1 MATLIEQIQASEPAV
16 TLTRIDKPRIDLV
29 LAQAKRRLEAYRKRV
44 SLSGRLAR
52 SHRGFDYSYSR
63 SKLHPLGV
71 QMFSHLVYPA
81 AAPNREMHEAPRP
94 RIFQHSPDANA
105 DAATRVVEEQTYH
118 LKEGG
123 TSGGPYEWALDLCH
137 VTLASFQYR
146 KMSLVRD
153 YAGMLESE
161 EPDPSAFVLFSVA
174 RRFRLAR
181 LPTRATSTYLLMMPS
196 PSIDVGHLLNGRYR
210 VDALV
215 HARKGATHF
224 AATDLSRGDRVS
236 VYVHAAGAP
245 GALDWF
251 LGGAEWAKT
260 LRGPHVAKVLEA
272 GVLPSGSPWIVRE
285 HVASGSLAVHLAR
298 YGALKLGDAVDVALA
313 VCDALAEAHGSAVL
327 HGGLGPHAVHAAWS
341 ASGLV
346 DVKVTGI
353 GTALAETALTL
364 GATGSGDGVL
374 RSPEQLRH
382 APIDARVDVWA
393 VGALLYT
400 LLAGVPPFKSD
411 TPSGASLSV
420 VLDEPAPIANLPTPL
435 ADILDRT
442 LAKDPNDRPQS
453 ILELAEAISFY
464 ATSPEFAR
472 ERITARRPRNLAN
485 VTAQMPVAMPGD
497 ATLVDHRE
505 PVANAVELPR
515 VMIDA
520 ALLETTVKRPA
531 VIPAVVRAIPREVP
545 RRRLSVEETV
555 LVRAVF
561 PRRRALKIM
570 GGITA
575 VVSLLLVILLGT
587 EARLHRA
594 HAAAAAEQA
603 PTVIAA
609 SSAMVLCPSTPAR

>member
-1 MATLIEQIQASEPAV
+1 
-16 TLTRIDKPRIDLV
+16 
-29 LAQAKRRLEAYRKRV
+29 
-44 SLSGRLAR
+44 
-52 SHRGFDYSYSR
+52 
-63 SKLHPLGV
+63 
-71 QMFSHLVYPA
+71 
-81 AAPNREMHEAPRP
+81 
-94 RIFQHSPDANA
+94 
-105 DAATRVVEEQTYH
+105 
-118 LKEGG
+118 
-123 TSGGPYEWALDLCH
+123 
-137 VTLASFQYR
+137 
-146 KMSLVRD
+146 
-153 YAGMLESE
+153 
-161 EPDPSAFVLFSVA
+161 
-174 RRFRLAR
+174 
-181 LPTRATSTYLLMMPS
+181 MPS
-196 PSIDVGHLLNGRYR
+196 PSLDVGHLLNGRYR

-313 VCDALAEAHGSAVL
+313 VCDALAEAHGNAVL

-382 APIDARVDVWA
+382 AAIDARVDVWA

-420 VLDEPAPIANLPTPL
+420 VLDEPPPIANVPTPL

-453 ILELAEAISFY
+453 ILELADAIAFY

-472 ERITARRPRNLAN
+472 ERITARRPRNLPGLGTAN
-485 VTAQMPVAMPGD
+485 VTAQMPVAPPSD
-497 ATLVDHRE
+497 ATLVDRRE
-505 PVANAVELPR
+505 PVAMAVDLPR
-515 VMIDA
+515 VMIDS
-520 ALLETTVKRPA
+520 ALLETTLKRPA
-531 VIPAVVRAIPREVP
+531 VMPAVARAAPRELP

-561 PRRRALKIM
+561 PRRRALRIM

-575 VVSLLLVILLGT
+575 VVSLLLVVLVGT
-587 EARLHRA
+587 QARLHRA
-594 HAAAAAEQA
+594 HAASAVTEQA